1 MDYFLEAGP
10 IKTNK
15 LTVRSFK
22 VYADGALGSRGAAL
36 KSPYTDLDSH
46 SGEFITSRDSIEKLA
61 YKLAT
66 TPFQMNTHAIGD
78 DANNAVLQAYKKA
91 LVFSDDPRWRIEHA
105 QIIDTA
111 DIKLF
116 NRKVIPSVQPTHATS
131 DMYWAEERLGSDRL
145 LGAYANKALLEQ
157 SGRIA
162 LGTDFPVE
170 EVSPIMTFYAAITR
184 KDAEQYPEEGYLSQ
198 NKLSRDE
205 ALRGMTIWGA
215 YANFEENEKGS
226 IEVGKN
232 ADFIMLDR
240 DIMKVSDKRI
250 LKARIVATIL
260 DGNVV
265 YSNRIR

>member
-1 MDYFLEAGP
+1 
-10 IKTNK
+10 
-15 LTVRSFK
+15 
-22 VYADGALGSRGAAL
+22 
-36 KSPYTDLDSH
+36 
-46 SGEFITSRDSIEKLA
+46 
-61 YKLAT
+61 
-66 TPFQMNTHAIGD
+66 
-78 DANNAVLQAYKKA
+78 
-91 LVFSDDPRWRIEHA
+91 
-105 QIIDTA
+105 
-111 DIKLF
+111 
-116 NRKVIPSVQPTHATS
+116 
-131 DMYWAEERLGSDRL
+131 
-145 LGAYANKALLEQ
+145 
-157 SGRIA
+157 
-162 LGTDFPVE
+162 
-170 EVSPIMTFYAAITR
+170 MTFYAAITR